1 MDSEKPKKK
10 GLFSG
15 KLFSKLKAVKHIEIY
30 VAVLACAVI
39 MLIYFSGFGS
49 SDSPNEEVEYVSI
62 SVYAA
67 EMEQKLRQTLS
78 GIEGAGEVRV
88 MIAFE
93 SGLERIIA
101 YSTEEKDVTTTNSSG
116 TTTTITVVKTPII
129 VGSGASAGPILL
141 GETLPKPLSVL
152 VVASG
157 ACDTKVKLSL
167 LMAVE
172 TLLKVPAGNIQ
183 VLH

>member
-1 MDSEKPKKK
+1 MGDSEKPKK

-15 KLFSKLKAVKHIEIY
+15 KLFSKLKTVKHIEIY
-30 VAVLACAVI
+30 IAVLACAVI
-39 MLIYFSGFGS
+39 LLIYFSGFGG
-49 SDSPNEEVEYVSI
+49 SDESEKEVEYI
-62 SVYAA
+62 SMNLYAA
-67 EMEQKLRQTLS
+67 EMEGKLQKTLS
-78 GIEGAGEVRV
+78 GIAGAGDVRV
-88 MIAFE
+88 MITFE

-101 YSTEEKDVTTTNSSG
+101 YSTEEKETTTTNSNGS
-116 TTTTITVVKTPII
+116 TTTVTVVKTPII
-129 VGSGASAGPILL
+129 VGQGSNSGPILL

-157 ACDTKVKLSL
+157 ASDTKVKLSL

-183 VLH
+183 ILY